1 MIQSMTE
8 NYRRLELNLKSNTKE
23 FIKII
28 NYVKGRLPNEKAE
41 TKEDKIDLDEFSFE
55 VVNMASKVF
64 ENKELVLHVTITRKV
79 LPTIYSDY
87 ITLKY
92 IFSKI
97 LMMCVKG
104 AKNGTIVT
112 LSIRKK
118 RNYSAPIS
126 DAPVYEFIYRNGEKN
141 SINDKWKEWLYSI
154 VEDNKGTLTIKE
166 KKNTYTFICLIL

>member
-118 RNYSAPIS
+118 KNYCI
-126 DAPVYEFIYRNGEKN
+126 YEFIYRNGEKN
-141 SINDKWKEWLYSI
+141 SINDKWKEWLCSI